1 MGEFIRMTMNCGLV
15 NHCIRAC
22 ILKTIALQI
31 YIFTLVNVSLK
42 RPHSGGS
49 MLWEKLFRWTGI
61 DYKGGIKAEQATL
74 SVKAMCIVWLN
85 RIRVCIKSE
94 CLIICIQLNQF
105 SFYDNIGDEFLITL
119 ILELELAVSE
129 TPLLMDFFKK

>member
-1 MGEFIRMTMNCGLV
+1 MTMNCGLV

-49 MLWEKLFRWTGI
+49 VCYERNFFRWTGI
-61 DYKGGIKAEQATL
+61 DYKGGIKAEQATV
-74 SVKAMCIVWLN
+74 SVKAMCIV
-85 RIRVCIKSE
+85 
-94 CLIICIQLNQF
+94 
-105 SFYDNIGDEFLITL
+105 
-119 ILELELAVSE
+119 
-129 TPLLMDFFKK
+129 